1 MKRKKMTINIKEAQK
16 LTFFLYIYIYIYIV
30 QFSYSKDVS
39 NHNGVI
45 LIKENS
51 IEVCV
56 SGVNKVF
63 LTSFYFLRFFSYC
76 GNCCTRDDH
85 SAGFY
90 LAQYTSVLRIV
101 RTGYPSELISDFYW
115 VH

>member
-1 MKRKKMTINIKEAQK
+1 MKRKMMMINVKEAQK
-16 LTFFLYIYIYIYIV
+16 LIFFFYIYVYIYIV

-63 LTSFYFLRFFSYC
+63 WLPFVF
-76 GNCCTRDDH
+76 
-85 SAGFY
+85 
-90 LAQYTSVLRIV
+90 
-101 RTGYPSELISDFYW
+101 
-115 VH
+115 